1 MNPAAGAAVQSTSH
15 PRTLS
20 AVKAV
25 PSLLAALLV
34 CLCGSPA
41 LAVGP
46 EDLPDIGSPAEAA
59 ISLDDEYRIGLMI
72 TRGLRDADQIVD
84 DPEVA
89 QYIDEVGHRL
99 SSAAQEG
106 NRRFT
111 FFVVRDSGINAFALP
126 GGFIGVNAGLILET
140 KNESELAGVLAH
152 EIAHV
157 TQRHIARGLLAQS
170 KSSLVST
177 AAMLAAILV
186 GAAAG
191 SSDAAMAGIAAAQT
205 LSLQQQMTFS
215 RANEIEADRVGMG
228 VLAQAGFDPNGM
240 PAFFD
245 TMARRAGGN
254 ESQIPAIVRSHPI
267 TTERIAESKSRA
279 IQYSPATFSDS
290 TAFALTRERLRVL
303 MTPSGENPVSYYD
316 AVSKRAI
323 GASAPAQTYG
333 KAVALMSAGDAA
345 AAIPLLRQLLTKD
358 EKVVHYHAALAQALS
373 LAGKQEESLA
383 TFDRAQRL
391 FPRNVPVTVRHAEA
405 LMRANDAKRAHQI
418 LLDLFNTVPPTPD
431 QARQIALA
439 ANAAGDVADAYS
451 YMAEFHLMSG
461 DLPLAANQLQLA
473 LAVPNITDVQRARF
487 RARLDEIRMA
497 MPRRV
502 RPPTNDPN
510 QGRR

>member
-1 MNPAAGAAVQSTSH
+1 M
-15 PRTLS
+15 
-20 AVKAV
+20 
-25 PSLLAALLV
+25 
-34 CLCGSPA
+34 
-41 LAVGP
+41 GP

-72 TRGLRDADQIVD
+72 TRGLRDSDQIVD

-99 SSAAQEG
+99 SSSAQEG

-111 FFVVRDSGINAFALP
+111 FFVVKDDGINAFALP
-126 GGFIGVNAGLILET
+126 GGFIGINAGLLMET

-170 KSSLVST
+170 KSGIVST

-186 GAAAG
+186 GVASG
-191 SSDAAMAGIAAAQT
+191 SSDAAMAGVAAAQT

-228 VLAQAGFDPNGM
+228 VLAQSGFDPHGM
-240 PAFFD
+240 PSFFD
-245 TMARRAGGN
+245 TMSRRAGGN
-254 ESQIPAIVRSHPI
+254 DSQIPAIVRSHPI
-267 TTERIAESKSRA
+267 TTERIAESKNRA
-279 IQYSPATFSDS
+279 IQYDS
-290 TAFALTRERLRVL
+290 ASHVDSIGYTLTRERLRVL
-303 MTPSGENPVSYYD
+303 MTPPGENAVNYYE
-316 AVSKRAI
+316 AVTKRNAD
-323 GASAPAQTYG
+323 APAPARAYG
-333 KAVALMSAGDAA
+333 KAVAHIAAGNAT
-345 AAIPLLRQLLTKD
+345 AAIPLLKQLSAQD
-358 EKVVHYHAALAQALS
+358 QKVVHYHIALAQAQS
-373 LAGKQEESLA
+373 MAGSNDEALA
-383 TFDRAQRL
+383 TFQRAQTL
-391 FPRNVPVTVRHAEA
+391 FPRNVPVTVRHADA
-405 LMRANDAKRAHQI
+405 LMRAGNAKKAHRI

-502 RPPTNDPN
+502 RPPIDPTS

>member
-1 MNPAAGAAVQSTSH
+1 
-15 PRTLS
+15 
-20 AVKAV
+20 
-25 PSLLAALLV
+25 V
-34 CLCGSPA
+34 CVCGSPA

-59 ISLDDEYRIGLMI
+59 ISLDDEFRIGLMI

-99 SSAAQEG
+99 SSSAQEG
-106 NRRFT
+106 GRRFN
-111 FFVVRDSGINAFALP
+111 FFVVRDGGINAFALP
-126 GGFIGVNAGLILET
+126 GGFIGVNAGLLLET

-170 KSSLVST
+170 KSGIVST

-228 VLAQAGFDPNGM
+228 VLAQSGFDPEGM
-240 PAFFD
+240 PSFFD
-245 TMARRAGGN
+245 TMSRRAGGN

-279 IQYSPATFSDS
+279 VQYSSPRYVDS
-290 TAFALTRERLRVL
+290 VGYTLTRERLRVL
-303 MTPSGENPVSYYD
+303 MTPAGENAAQYYE
-316 AVSKRAI
+316 AVTKRNADT
-323 GASAPAQTYG
+323 PATARTYG
-333 KAVALMSAGDAA
+333 QAVALMTAGNAK
-345 AAIPLLRQLLTKD
+345 AAIPLLKGLLAQD
-358 EKVVHYHAALAQALS
+358 QKVVHFHTALAQAQS
-373 LAGKQEESLA
+373 LAGLDTEALA
-383 TFDRAQRL
+383 TFQHALTL
-391 FPRNVPVTVRHAEA
+391 FPRNVPVTVRYADA
-405 LMRANDAKRAHQI
+405 LMRAGNPKRAHEI

-497 MPRRV
+497 MPRRI
-502 RPPTNDPN
+502 RPPADSDG